1 MLEPTPSL
9 AASQRALLGDRV
21 LLVAVGLSALASV
34 ALGMQFVDSGLAL
47 GMTAA
52 LLLVAGIGY
61 TLARGT
67 VASRYVLTFVLVGFV
82 ALHIQLAR
90 GMIEFHFGVFVV
102 LAFLLVY
109 LDWKVIVFGAAM
121 FAVHHIAFDRLQ
133 ASGMGFYCLSESNF
147 TLVILHAV
155 YVVVQSAVE
164 VVLAVNMSRAAR
176 EGDELGALVA
186 SVNRADSIALDVGT
200 VATATPG
207 GNALKL
213 TLGRMES
220 AVANVRN
227 GAHSIEVACSEIA
240 SGNHDLSNR
249 TEQTAANLQRASS
262 SMASLTGTVRQSADS
277 ARQANQLAMTASTV
291 AVQGGEVVAQ
301 VVQTMQGIND
311 SSRRISDIIGVID
324 GIAFQTNI
332 LALNAAVEA
341 ARAGEQGRG
350 FAVVASEVRLLAGR
364 SAEAAKEIKTLIG
377 ASVERVEQGSAL
389 VGKAGTTMTEV
400 VSSIRRVT
408 DIMGEISAAT
418 SEQAVGVA
426 EVSDAVAQM
435 DQATQQNAAL
445 VEQMAAAA
453 SSLKSQAEELVQTV
467 AIFGVQDTAGRP
479 TARNH
484 SVPNHPTH
492 RHAAPVLTHRS
503 SAPALEAPISLDNAI
518 KAHADWRT
526 KLRSAAQRRER
537 LDADTVGRDDCCELG
552 KWLYGSGKS
561 KFGSRPNFVALLDA
575 HKTFHQEAGKVARSI
590 NQGLPADKVETML
603 ASGSGFGNASNT
615 VTRLISQM
623 KSEMAKGGSAA
634 PRSVPAPAP
643 RLAAP
648 VAAKA
653 PPKTQPKPAPAGGD
667 DEWETF

>member
-1 MLEPTPSL
+1 MMDTTPSL

-34 ALGMQFVDSGLAL
+34 ALGLQFVDSGLAL

-52 LLLVAGIGY
+52 LLLLAGVGY
-61 TLARGT
+61 ALARGT
-67 VASRYVLTFVLVGFV
+67 GASRYVLTFVLVGFV

-147 TLVILHAV
+147 TLVLLHAA
-155 YVVVQSAVE
+155 YVVVQCAVE
-164 VVLAVNMSRAAR
+164 VVLAVNMNRAAR

-186 SVNRADSIALDVGT
+186 SVNRADSIALNVGS

-220 AVANVRN
+220 AVASVRS
-227 GAHSIEVACSEIA
+227 GAHGIEVACSEIA

-262 SMASLTGTVRQSADS
+262 SMAALTGTVRQSADS
-277 ARQANQLAMTASTV
+277 ARQANQLAMTASAV
-291 AVQGGEVVAQ
+291 AAQGGEVVAQ
-301 VVQTMQGIND
+301 VVQTMQGINE
-311 SSRRISDIIGVID
+311 SSRKISDIISVID

-350 FAVVASEVRLLAGR
+350 FAVVASEVRSLAGR
-364 SAEAAKEIKTLIG
+364 SAEAAKEIKALIG
-377 ASVERVEQGSAL
+377 ASVQRVEQGSAL
-389 VGKAGTTMTEV
+389 VGQAGTTMTEV

-418 SEQAVGVA
+418 NEQAAGVA

-453 SSLKSQAEELVQTV
+453 SSLKSQAEDLVQTV
-467 AIFGVQDTAGRP
+467 AVFATTDG
-479 TARNH
+479 ARQA
-484 SVPNHPTH
+484 T
-492 RHAAPVLTHRS
+492 RQFR
-503 SAPALEAPISLDNAI
+503 SAPA
-518 KAHADWRT
+518 
-526 KLRSAAQRRER
+526 
-537 LDADTVGRDDCCELG
+537 
-552 KWLYGSGKS
+552 
-561 KFGSRPNFVALLDA
+561 
-575 HKTFHQEAGKVARSI
+575 HK
-590 NQGLPADKVETML
+590 
-603 ASGSGFGNASNT
+603 
-615 VTRLISQM
+615 VT
-623 KSEMAKGGSAA
+623 
-634 PRSVPAPAP
+634 PRMAPAP
-643 RLAAP
+643 RPLNLPSNRPAPKLAP
-648 VAAKA
+648 KAAALKTSVPKVGLSPRPA
-653 PPKTQPKPAPAGGD
+653 ASTPPTPPKIQPKPAAGD